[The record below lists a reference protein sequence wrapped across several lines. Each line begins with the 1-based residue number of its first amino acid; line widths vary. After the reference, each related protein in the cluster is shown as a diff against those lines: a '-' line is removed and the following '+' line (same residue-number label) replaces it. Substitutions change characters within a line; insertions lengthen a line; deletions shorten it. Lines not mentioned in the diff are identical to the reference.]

1 MKYSI
6 VIPCYNEE
14 DNLPNLIMSIS
25 EFAKG
30 RELEFVLVEN
40 GSKDNSFALMKD
52 LTKDKDFIK
61 IVKVEVNQG
70 YGYGLH
76 QGIKAASGNF
86 IGWIHADLQLPLADV
101 SQFLDRID
109 SYEGSEKLFLKGTR
123 HNRSVV
129 DYFFT
134 YGMTCFESVLFGR
147 WLFDIGAIPVFFDRS
162 LLALLEK
169 VPKDFSVELFIYNK
183 AKAHGYKV
191 ECLPVH
197 LLKREKGKSSWNTGL
212 MSRIKQSMRIIK
224 ASFNIKKGK
233 I

>member
-14 DNLPNLIMSIS
+14 DNLPNLIRSIS

-30 RELEFVLVEN
+30 RELEYVLVEN

-61 IVKVEVNQG
+61 IVKVETNQG
-70 YGYGLH
+70 YGYGLY
-76 QGIKAASGNF
+76 QGIKSASGDF
-86 IGWIHADLQLPLADV
+86 IGWIHADLQLPLSDV
-101 SQFLDRID
+101 SQFLDRVD
-109 SYEGSEKLFLKGTR
+109 SYNGSEKLFLKGTR
-123 HNRSVV
+123 HNRSLV

-147 WLFDIGAIPVFFDRS
+147 WLFDIGAIPVFFDKS
-162 LLALLEK
+162 LSAILK
-169 VPKDFSVELFIYNK
+169 RVPNDFSIELFIYNK
-183 AKAHGYKV
+183 AKEHGYKV
-191 ECLPVH
+191 ERLPVH

-212 MSRIKQSMRIIK
+212 MSRIKQSIRIIK
-224 ASFNIKKGK
+224 ASFNIKKG
-233 I
+233 II

>member
-14 DNLPNLIMSIS
+14 DNLPNLIKSIS

-30 RELEFVLVEN
+30 KELEFVLVEN

-52 LTKDKDFIK
+52 MTNDKDFVK

-76 QGIKAASGNF
+76 QGIKAASGDY

-109 SYEGSEKLFLKGTR
+109 TYNGPQKLFLKGTR
-123 HNRSVV
+123 HNRSLV

-162 LLALLEK
+162 LLAVLER

-191 ECLPVH
+191 ERLPVH

-212 MSRIKQSMRIIK
+212 MSRVKQSMRIIK
-224 ASFNIKKGK
+224 ASFNIKKGN

>member
-14 DNLPNLIMSIS
+14 DNLPNLIKSIS

-30 RELEFVLVEN
+30 KELEFVLVEN
-40 GSKDNSFALMKD
+40 GSKDNSLALMKD
-52 LTKDKDFIK
+52 LTNDKDFIK

-76 QGIKAASGNF
+76 QGIKAASGDY
-86 IGWIHADLQLPLADV
+86 IGWIHADLQLPLSDV

-109 SYEGSEKLFLKGTR
+109 SYNGSQKLFLKGTR
-123 HNRSVV
+123 HNRSLV

-147 WLFDIGAIPVFFDRS
+147 WLFDIGAIPVFFDKS
-162 LLALLEK
+162 LLVVLER
-169 VPKDFSVELFIYNK
+169 VPNDFSVELFIYNK
-183 AKAHGYKV
+183 AKEHGYKV
-191 ECLPVH
+191 ERLPVH

-212 MSRIKQSMRIIK
+212 MSRVKQSMRIIK
-224 ASFNIKKGK
+224 ASFNIKKGN

>member
-6 VIPCYNEE
+6 VIPCYNEK
-14 DNLPNLIMSIS
+14 DNLPNLIKSIS

-30 RELEFVLVEN
+30 KELEFVLVEN

-52 LTKDKDFIK
+52 LTNDKDFIK

-76 QGIKAASGNF
+76 QGIKAASGDY

-109 SYEGSEKLFLKGTR
+109 TYNGPQKLFLKGTR
-123 HNRSVV
+123 HNRSLV

-162 LLALLEK
+162 LLAVLER

-191 ECLPVH
+191 ERLPVH

-212 MSRIKQSMRIIK
+212 MSRVKQSMRIIK
-224 ASFNIKKGK
+224 ASFNIKKGN

>member
-191 ECLPVH
+191 ERLPVH

>member
-14 DNLPNLIMSIS
+14 DNLPNLIKSIS

-52 LTKDKDFIK
+52 LTNDKDFIK
-61 IVKVEVNQG
+61 IVLVEVNQG

-76 QGIKAASGNF
+76 QGIKAASGDY

-109 SYEGSEKLFLKGTR
+109 TYNGSQKLFLKGTR
-123 HNRSVV
+123 HNRSFV

-162 LLALLEK
+162 LLPLLERM
-169 VPKDFSVELFIYNK
+169 PKDFSIELFIYNK
-183 AKAHGYKV
+183 AKVHGYKV
-191 ECLPVH
+191 ERLPVH

-224 ASFNIKKGK
+224 ASFNIKKGD

>member
-14 DNLPNLIMSIS
+14 DNLPNLIKSIS

-30 RELEFVLVEN
+30 KELEFVLVEN
-40 GSKDNSFALMKD
+40 GSKDNSFALMKN
-52 LTKDKDFIK
+52 LTHDKDFIK

-76 QGIKAASGNF
+76 QGIKSASGDF

-109 SYEGSEKLFLKGTR
+109 TYNGSQKLFLKGTR
-123 HNRSVV
+123 HNRSFV
-129 DYFFT
+129 DNFFT

-162 LLALLEK
+162 LLALLDR

-183 AKAHGYKV
+183 AKAHDYKV
-191 ECLPVH
+191 ERLPVH

-212 MSRIKQSMRIIK
+212 MSRIKQSIRIIK
-224 ASFNIKKGK
+224 ASFNLKKGN

>member
-14 DNLPNLIMSIS
+14 DNLPNLIKSIS

-30 RELEFVLVEN
+30 KELEFVLVEN

-52 LTKDKDFIK
+52 LTNDKDFIK

-76 QGIKAASGNF
+76 QGIKAASGDY

-109 SYEGSEKLFLKGTR
+109 TYNGPQKLFLKGTR
-123 HNRSVV
+123 HNRSLV

-162 LLALLEK
+162 LLAVLER

-191 ECLPVH
+191 ERLPVH

-212 MSRIKQSMRIIK
+212 MSRVKQSMRIIK
-224 ASFNIKKGK
+224 ASFNIKKGN

>member
-14 DNLPNLIMSIS
+14 DNLPNLIKSIS

-30 RELEFVLVEN
+30 KELEFVLVEN

-52 LTKDKDFIK
+52 LTNDKEFIK

-76 QGIKAASGNF
+76 QGIKAASGDY

-109 SYEGSEKLFLKGTR
+109 TYNGPQKLFLKGTR
-123 HNRSVV
+123 HNRSLV

-162 LLALLEK
+162 LLAVLER

-191 ECLPVH
+191 ERLPVH

-212 MSRIKQSMRIIK
+212 MSRVKQSMRIIK
-224 ASFNIKKGK
+224 ASFNIKKGN

>member
-6 VIPCYNEE
+6 VIPCYNEK
-14 DNLPNLIMSIS
+14 DNLPNLIKSIS

-30 RELEFVLVEN
+30 KELEFVLVEN

-52 LTKDKDFIK
+52 LTNDKEFIK

-76 QGIKAASGNF
+76 QGIKAASGDY

-109 SYEGSEKLFLKGTR
+109 TYNGPQKLFLKGTR
-123 HNRSVV
+123 HNRSLV

-162 LLALLEK
+162 LLAVLER

-191 ECLPVH
+191 ERLPVH

-212 MSRIKQSMRIIK
+212 MSRVKQSMRIIK
-224 ASFNIKKGK
+224 ASFNIKKGN

>member
-14 DNLPNLIMSIS
+14 DNLPKLVSSIT

-30 RELEFVLVEN
+30 RDLEFVLVEN
-40 GSKDNSFALMKD
+40 GSKDNSYMLMKE
-52 LTKDKDFIK
+52 LIKDKPFIK
-61 IVKVEVNQG
+61 IEKVEVNCG

-76 QGIKAASGNF
+76 QGIKAATGDY
-86 IGWIHADLQLPLADV
+86 IGWIHADLQLPLSDV

-109 SYEGSEKLFLKGTR
+109 TYSGSGRLFLKGTR
-123 HNRSVV
+123 HNRSLV

-147 WLFDIGAIPVFFDRS
+147 WLFDIGAIPVFFERS
-162 LLALLEK
+162 LLSKLER
-169 VPKDFSVELFIYNK
+169 VPNDFSVELFIYNV
-183 AKAHGYKV
+183 AKANGFQV
-191 ECLPVH
+191 ERLPVH
-197 LLKREKGKSSWNTGL
+197 LQKRQKGKSSWNTG
-212 MSRIKQSMRIIK
+212 MISRLRQSMRIIK
-224 ASFNIKKGK
+224 ASINIKKGK

>member
-14 DNLPNLIMSIS
+14 DNLPNLIKSIS

-30 RELEFVLVEN
+30 KELEFVLVEN

-52 LTKDKDFIK
+52 MTNDKDFVK

-76 QGIKAASGNF
+76 QGIKAASGDY
-86 IGWIHADLQLPLADV
+86 IGWIHADLQLPLAEV

-109 SYEGSEKLFLKGTR
+109 TYNGPQKLFLKGTR
-123 HNRSVV
+123 HNRSLV

-162 LLALLEK
+162 LLAVLER

-191 ECLPVH
+191 ERLPVH

-212 MSRIKQSMRIIK
+212 MSRVKQSMRIIK
-224 ASFNIKKGK
+224 ASFNIKKGN

>member
-14 DNLPNLIMSIS
+14 ENLPHLVNCIS
-25 EFAKG
+25 EFAQG
-30 RELEFVLVEN
+30 RDLEFVLVEN
-40 GSKDNSFALMKD
+40 GSKDNSFALMKH
-52 LTKDKDFIK
+52 LTKDTDFIK

-76 QGIKAASGNF
+76 QGVMAASGDY
-86 IGWIHADLQLPLADV
+86 IGWIHADLQLPLSDV

-109 SYEGSEKLFLKGTR
+109 SYDGSKKLFLKGTR
-123 HNRSVV
+123 HNRSLV

-134 YGMTCFESVLFGR
+134 YGMTCFESLLFGR

-162 LLALLEK
+162 LLSQLER
-169 VPKDFSVELFIYNK
+169 VPKDFSVELFVYNV
-183 AKAHGYKV
+183 AKANGYKI
-191 ECLPVH
+191 ERLPVH

-212 MSRIKQSMRIIK
+212 MSRVKQSMRIIK
-224 ASFNIKKGK
+224 ASFNIKKGN

>member
-14 DNLPNLIMSIS
+14 DNLPNLIKSIS
-25 EFAKG
+25 EFAK
-30 RELEFVLVEN
+30 RKELEFVLVEN

-52 LTKDKDFIK
+52 LTNDKDFIK
-61 IVKVEVNQG
+61 VVKVEVNQG

-76 QGIKAASGNF
+76 QGIKAASGDY

-109 SYEGSEKLFLKGTR
+109 TYNGPQKLFLKGTR
-123 HNRSVV
+123 HNRSLV

-162 LLALLEK
+162 LLAVLER

-191 ECLPVH
+191 ERLPVH

-212 MSRIKQSMRIIK
+212 MSRVKQSMRIIK
-224 ASFNIKKGK
+224 ASFNIKKGN

>member
-14 DNLPNLIMSIS
+14 DNLPNLIRSIS

-30 RELEFVLVEN
+30 RDLEYVLVEN

-61 IVKVEVNQG
+61 IVKVETNQG
-70 YGYGLH
+70 YGYGLY
-76 QGIKAASGNF
+76 QGIKSASGDF
-86 IGWIHADLQLPLADV
+86 IGWIHADLQLPLSDV
-101 SQFLDRID
+101 SQFLDRVD
-109 SYEGSEKLFLKGTR
+109 SYNGSEKLFLKGTR
-123 HNRSVV
+123 HNRSLV

-147 WLFDIGAIPVFFDRS
+147 WLFDIGAIPVFFDKS
-162 LLALLEK
+162 LSAILK
-169 VPKDFSVELFIYNK
+169 RVPNDFSIELFIYNK
-183 AKAHGYKV
+183 AKEHGYKV
-191 ECLPVH
+191 ERLPVH

-212 MSRIKQSMRIIK
+212 MSRIKQSIRIIK
-224 ASFNIKKGK
+224 ASFNIKKG
-233 I
+233 II

>member
-14 DNLPNLIMSIS
+14 ENLPNLIMSIS

-52 LTKDKDFIK
+52 LTKDNGFIK

-76 QGIKAASGNF
+76 QGIKAASGKF

-123 HNRSVV
+123 HNRSFA

-147 WLFDIGAIPVFFDRS
+147 WLFDIGAIPVFFDSS

-191 ECLPVH
+191 ERLPVH

>member
-6 VIPCYNEE
+6 VIPCYNEK
-14 DNLPNLIMSIS
+14 DNLPNLIKSIS

-30 RELEFVLVEN
+30 KELEFVLVEN

-52 LTKDKDFIK
+52 LTNDKDFIK

-76 QGIKAASGNF
+76 QGIKAASGDY

-109 SYEGSEKLFLKGTR
+109 TYNGSQKLFLKGTR
-123 HNRSVV
+123 HNRSLV

-162 LLALLEK
+162 LLAVLER

-191 ECLPVH
+191 ERLPVH

-212 MSRIKQSMRIIK
+212 MSRVKQSMRIIK
-224 ASFNIKKGK
+224 ASFNIKKGN

>member
-14 DNLPNLIMSIS
+14 DNLPNLIKSIS

-30 RELEFVLVEN
+30 KELEFVLVEN

-52 LTKDKDFIK
+52 LTNDKEFIK

-76 QGIKAASGNF
+76 QGIKAASGDY

-109 SYEGSEKLFLKGTR
+109 TYNGSQKLFLKGTR
-123 HNRSVV
+123 HNRSLV

-162 LLALLEK
+162 LLAVLER

-191 ECLPVH
+191 ERLPVH

-212 MSRIKQSMRIIK
+212 MSRVKQSMRIIK
-224 ASFNIKKGK
+224 ASFNIKKGN

>member
-40 GSKDNSFALMKD
+40 GSKDNSLALMKD
-52 LTKDKDFIK
+52 LTNYKDFIK

-76 QGIKAASGNF
+76 QGIKAASGDY
-86 IGWIHADLQLPLADV
+86 IGWIHADLQLPLSDV

-109 SYEGSEKLFLKGTR
+109 SYNGSQKLFLKGTR
-123 HNRSVV
+123 HNRSLV

-147 WLFDIGAIPVFFDRS
+147 WLFDIGAIPVFFDKS
-162 LLALLEK
+162 LLVVLER
-169 VPKDFSVELFIYNK
+169 VPNDFSVELFIYNK
-183 AKAHGYKV
+183 AKEHGYKV
-191 ECLPVH
+191 ERLPVH

-212 MSRIKQSMRIIK
+212 MSRVKQSMRIIK
-224 ASFNIKKGK
+224 ASFNIKKGN

>member
-14 DNLPNLIMSIS
+14 DNLPNLIKSIS
-25 EFAKG
+25 EFAK
-30 RELEFVLVEN
+30 RKELEFVLVEN

-52 LTKDKDFIK
+52 LTNDKDFIK

-76 QGIKAASGNF
+76 QGIKAASGDY

-109 SYEGSEKLFLKGTR
+109 TYNGPQKLFLKGTR
-123 HNRSVV
+123 HNRSLV

-162 LLALLEK
+162 LLAVLER

-191 ECLPVH
+191 ERLPVH

-212 MSRIKQSMRIIK
+212 MSRVKQSMRIIK
-224 ASFNIKKGK
+224 ASFNIKKGN

>member
-40 GSKDNSFALMKD
+40 GSKDNSLALMKN
-52 LTKDKDFIK
+52 LTNDKDFVK

-76 QGIKAASGNF
+76 QGIKAASGDY
-86 IGWIHADLQLPLADV
+86 IGWIHADLQLPLAEV

-109 SYEGSEKLFLKGTR
+109 TYNGPQKLFLKGTR
-123 HNRSVV
+123 HNRSLV

-147 WLFDIGAIPVFFDRS
+147 WLFDIGAIPVFFDKS
-162 LLALLEK
+162 LLVVLER
-169 VPKDFSVELFIYNK
+169 VPNDFSVELFIYNK
-183 AKAHGYKV
+183 AKEHGYKV
-191 ECLPVH
+191 ERLPVH

-212 MSRIKQSMRIIK
+212 MSRVKQSMRIIK
-224 ASFNIKKGK
+224 ASFNIKKGN

>member
-40 GSKDNSFALMKD
+40 GSKDNSLALMKD
-52 LTKDKDFIK
+52 LTNDKDFIK

-76 QGIKAASGNF
+76 QGIKAASGDY
-86 IGWIHADLQLPLADV
+86 IGWIHADLQLPLSDV

-109 SYEGSEKLFLKGTR
+109 SYNGSQKLFLKGTR
-123 HNRSVV
+123 HNRSLV

-147 WLFDIGAIPVFFDRS
+147 WLFDIGAIPVFFDKS
-162 LLALLEK
+162 LLVVLER
-169 VPKDFSVELFIYNK
+169 VPNDFSVELFIYNK
-183 AKAHGYKV
+183 AKEHGYKV
-191 ECLPVH
+191 ERLPVH

-212 MSRIKQSMRIIK
+212 MSRVKQSMRIIK
-224 ASFNIKKGK
+224 ASFNIKKDN

>member
-61 IVKVEVNQG
+61 IVKVDVNQG

-123 HNRSVV
+123 HNRSFV

-134 YGMTCFESVLFGR
+134 FGMTCFESVLFGR
-147 WLFDIGAIPVFFDRS
+147 WLFDIGAIPVFFNRS

-191 ECLPVH
+191 ERLPVH

>member
-14 DNLPNLIMSIS
+14 ENLPNLIRSIS
-25 EFAKG
+25 EFSKG

-52 LTKDKDFIK
+52 QTKDKDFIK
-61 IVKVEVNQG
+61 IVKVVVNQG

-76 QGIKAASGNF
+76 QGIKAASGDF

-109 SYEGSEKLFLKGTR
+109 SYNGSEKLFLKGTR
-123 HNRSVV
+123 HNRSLV

-147 WLFDIGAIPVFFDRS
+147 WLFDIGAIPVFFDKS
-162 LLALLEK
+162 LLTVLER

-191 ECLPVH
+191 ERLPVH

-212 MSRIKQSMRIIK
+212 MSRVKQSMRIIK
-224 ASFNIKKGK
+224 ASFNIKKGN

>member
-61 IVKVEVNQG
+61 IVKVDVNQG

-123 HNRSVV
+123 HNRSFV

-147 WLFDIGAIPVFFDRS
+147 WLFDIGAIPVFFNRS

-191 ECLPVH
+191 ERLPVH

>member
-14 DNLPNLIMSIS
+14 ENLPSLVRSIS
-25 EFAKG
+25 EFAEG
-30 RELEFVLVEN
+30 RNLEFVLVEN
-40 GSKDNSFALMKD
+40 GSKDNSYALMKE
-52 LTKDKDFIK
+52 LTEGKDFIK

-70 YGYGLH
+70 YGFGLH
-76 QGIKAASGNF
+76 QGIRAASGDY

-109 SYEGSEKLFLKGTR
+109 SYNDSEKLFLKGVR
-123 HNRSVV
+123 HNRSCV

-134 YGMTCFESVLFGR
+134 YGMTCFESILFGR
-147 WLFDIGAIPVFFDRS
+147 WLFDIGAIPVFFDKS
-162 LLALLEK
+162 LLTMLER
-169 VPKDFSVELFIYNK
+169 VPKDFSVELYIYNK
-183 AKAHGYKV
+183 AKEYGYKV
-191 ECLPVH
+191 ERLPVH

-212 MSRIKQSMRIIK
+212 VSRIKQSMRIIK
-224 ASFNIKKGK
+224 ASFNIKIGV

>member
-6 VIPCYNEE
+6 VIPCYNEK
-14 DNLPNLIMSIS
+14 DNLPNLIKSIS

-30 RELEFVLVEN
+30 KELEFVLVEN

-52 LTKDKDFIK
+52 LTNDKDFIK

-76 QGIKAASGNF
+76 QGIKAASGDY

-109 SYEGSEKLFLKGTR
+109 TYNGPQKLFLKGTR
-123 HNRSVV
+123 HNRSLV

-162 LLALLEK
+162 LLAVLER
-169 VPKDFSVELFIYNK
+169 VPEDFSVELFIYNK

-191 ECLPVH
+191 ERLPVH

-212 MSRIKQSMRIIK
+212 MSRVKQSMRIIK
-224 ASFNIKKGK
+224 ASFNIKKGN

>member
-14 DNLPNLIMSIS
+14 ENLPNLIRSIS

-30 RELEFVLVEN
+30 RDLEFVLVEN
-40 GSKDNSFALMKD
+40 GSKDNSFVLMKEQ
-52 LTKDKDFIK
+52 TKDKDFIR
-61 IVKVEVNQG
+61 IVKVVVNQG
-70 YGYGLH
+70 YGFGLH
-76 QGIKAASGNF
+76 QGIKAASGDY

-109 SYEGSEKLFLKGTR
+109 SYDGSEKLFLKGTR
-123 HNRSVV
+123 HNRSFA

-191 ECLPVH
+191 ERLPVH

>member
-40 GSKDNSFALMKD
+40 GSKDNSLALMKD
-52 LTKDKDFIK
+52 LTNDKDFIK

-76 QGIKAASGNF
+76 QGIKAASGDY
-86 IGWIHADLQLPLADV
+86 IGWIHADLQLPLSDV

-109 SYEGSEKLFLKGTR
+109 SYNGSQKLFLKGTR
-123 HNRSVV
+123 HNRSLV

-147 WLFDIGAIPVFFDRS
+147 WLFDIGAIPVFFDKS
-162 LLALLEK
+162 LLVVLER
-169 VPKDFSVELFIYNK
+169 VPNDFSVELFIYNK
-183 AKAHGYKV
+183 AKEHGYKV
-191 ECLPVH
+191 ERLPVH

-212 MSRIKQSMRIIK
+212 MSRVKQSMRIIK
-224 ASFNIKKGK
+224 ASFNIKKGN